1 MKHIALLTT
10 LLLSASLQAVE
21 KPYDY
26 VFFEN
31 SLMKGDYFYSQAKY
45 TSPSWIKNARHHL
58 PVAGS
63 VAFTPGNSLELTYVS
78 APGGDWYS
86 EIQYCPVRG
95 NDFFREPSTLSMQ
108 VRLRESMNAAALPNI
123 AIRYADSTYTQ
134 YLNLRNYLKDTR
146 PGVWH
151 SVSIPLKDFG
161 LNAVNDTNI
170 KKLAAVALR
179 PGTADGNEY
188 TIYLDDIELLPA
200 SLPSVSA
207 LNAPVLQEAKAYE
220 RHIDIKWIPQSKEDI
235 KYYRIYRSF
244 DGITYQPVAVRR
256 PWMNR
261 YTDFLGEVGKK
272 AYYKV
277 TAVDYALNESND
289 SQTVSATTY
298 PMTDEQ
304 LLDMVQEAN
313 FRYYWEGAEPNSGL
327 ARENIPG
334 RNDMIATGASGFGI
348 MAIVAGIERGFITRE
363 EGVQRF
369 LKITSFLEKADK
381 FHGAVSHFIDG
392 TTGKTV
398 AFFGPKDNGGDLVET
413 SFLFQGLLTA
423 RQYFNQENDKEK
435 QIRKSIDNLWKNV
448 EWSWYKQFKDSPY
461 LYWHWSPDQAWVIN
475 HKLIGWNETMITYM
489 LAIMGPKYGI
499 SPEMYYSGWASQE
512 EYAQEYRADWGRVED
527 GKMYTNGNTYY
538 GENLKVGVSNGGP
551 LFFIHYSYLGL
562 DPHKFTDKYT
572 NYFENNQK
580 MAKINQRYCIEN
592 QGGVCWL
599 WRRLLGIDR
608 QRFRLEL
615 SSSGADA
622 AQG

>member
-95 NDFFREPSTLSMQ
+95 NDFFREPSTLSLQ
-108 VRLRESMNAAALPNI
+108 VQLRESMDAAALPNI

-244 DGITYQPVAVRR
+244 DGVTYQPVAIRR

-381 FHGAVSHFIDG
+381 YHGAVSHFIDG

-435 QIRKSIDNLWKNV
+435 QIRKSIDSLWKNV

-461 LYWHWSPDQAWVIN
+461 LYWHWSPDQAWVI
-475 HKLIGWNETMITYM
+475 K
-489 LAIMGPKYGI
+489 
-499 SPEMYYSGWASQE
+499 S
-512 EYAQEYRADWGRVED
+512 
-527 GKMYTNGNTYY
+527 
-538 GENLKVGVSNGGP
+538 
-551 LFFIHYSYLGL
+551 
-562 DPHKFTDKYT
+562 
-572 NYFENNQK
+572 
-580 MAKINQRYCIEN
+580 
-592 QGGVCWL
+592 
-599 WRRLLGIDR
+599 
-608 QRFRLEL
+608 
-615 SSSGADA
+615 
-622 AQG
+622 

>member
-95 NDFFREPSTLSMQ
+95 NDFFREPSTLSLQ
-108 VRLRESMNAAALPNI
+108 VQLRESMNAAALPNI

-200 SLPSVSA
+200 SLPSVST

-220 RHIDIKWIPQSKEDI
+220 RHIDIKWIVISVI
-235 KYYRIYRSF
+235 LY
-244 DGITYQPVAVRR
+244 GIEMIVVP
-256 PWMNR
+256 
-261 YTDFLGEVGKK
+261 LI
-272 AYYKV
+272 
-277 TAVDYALNESND
+277 
-289 SQTVSATTY
+289 
-298 PMTDEQ
+298 
-304 LLDMVQEAN
+304 
-313 FRYYWEGAEPNSGL
+313 
-327 ARENIPG
+327 ENIDIDFCTAGNGLVAIRNFSFGDSSLRIPDNSIGKRFLLRRNFQQNITVIIRGHIKGVFTAFNAICSFCKRLRVCSFNILQVDNEVMFICCNSAAGRTAAAGNAAPG
-334 RNDMIATGASGFGI
+334 AAPAGFTAAGAIIFLRRRHNNSLITADIYTRGGSRVRVYDLYPI
-348 MAIVAGIERGFITRE
+348 GAGI
-363 EGVQRF
+363 
-369 LKITSFLEKADK
+369 
-381 FHGAVSHFIDG
+381 H
-392 TTGKTV
+392 
-398 AFFGPKDNGGDLVET
+398 
-413 SFLFQGLLTA
+413 
-423 RQYFNQENDKEK
+423 
-435 QIRKSIDNLWKNV
+435 
-448 EWSWYKQFKDSPY
+448 
-461 LYWHWSPDQAWVIN
+461 
-475 HKLIGWNETMITYM
+475 
-489 LAIMGPKYGI
+489 
-499 SPEMYYSGWASQE
+499 
-512 EYAQEYRADWGRVED
+512 
-527 GKMYTNGNTYY
+527 
-538 GENLKVGVSNGGP
+538 
-551 LFFIHYSYLGL
+551 
-562 DPHKFTDKYT
+562 
-572 NYFENNQK
+572 
-580 MAKINQRYCIEN
+580 
-592 QGGVCWL
+592 
-599 WRRLLGIDR
+599 
-608 QRFRLEL
+608 
-615 SSSGADA
+615 
-622 AQG
+622 